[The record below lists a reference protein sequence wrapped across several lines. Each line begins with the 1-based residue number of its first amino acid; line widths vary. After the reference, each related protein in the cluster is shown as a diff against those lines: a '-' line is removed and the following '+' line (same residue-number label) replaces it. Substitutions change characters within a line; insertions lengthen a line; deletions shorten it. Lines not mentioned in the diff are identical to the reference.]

1 MQKCLLVCTT
11 FKTSAGMSFC
21 CWQHVKSLIATAAR
35 ISGEIQSDICE
46 MTQCFAYIV
55 TAPWWTGTYIL
66 RLNSTLQDV
75 GVCASRV
82 LAWGVGW
89 TGSAGTAA
97 EQMLGINQSS
107 WHGSSHQVTSCG
119 VPISCELIKTYE
131 RKTEAIAADAKVKC
145 I

>member
-11 FKTSAGMSFC
+11 FKMSAGMSFFR
-21 CWQHVKSLIATAAR
+21 WQHVKSLITVAC
-35 ISGEIQSDICE
+35 ISGEIQLDICE

-55 TAPWWTGTYIL
+55 TTPWWTGNYNL

-82 LAWGVGW
+82 MAWGVGW
-89 TGSAGTAA
+89 TGSAGVAA

-107 WHGSSHQVTSCG
+107 WRGSSHQVTSRG